1 MSSSKFPLI
10 IIGGGGHASVLADI
24 LLLQGR
30 KILAVIAP
38 NSIENHPQLNNFKHL
53 KKDKDILQFD
63 KNKCRLI
70 NGIGMMPGSQLKF
83 NVNKF

>member
-38 NSIENHPQLNNFKHL
+38 NSIEESPTNLNNFKHL

-63 KNKCRLI
+63 KKQMSPNQWNWDDAGLTIKI
-70 NGIGMMPGSQLKF
+70 
-83 NVNKF
+83 